1 MGEWRNWAGDQVC
14 SPAVVER
21 PSTLEEIAAAV
32 VAAGARPHAVRT
44 AGSGHSFGDIVLTE
58 GTLISLERRRRVL
71 DVVTLADGAAGEL
84 PALVHDLTEDP
95 GAWPKR

>member
-1 MGEWRNWAGDQVC
+1 MQEVW
-14 SPAVVER
+14 
-21 PSTLEEIAAAV
+21 I
-32 VAAGARPHAVRT
+32 AVR
-44 AGSGHSFGDIVLTE
+44 AS
-58 GTLISLERRRRVL
+58 RRRVL